1 MPMSYQPPGQ
11 DVNTPA
17 AWDANRLGWLGLAWF
32 DGFGTRTLHKLAARY
47 GGNGEAAWKTGLSDL
62 LALGVTEKI
71 AARFAEYRRETE
83 PTGLAARLDVSGI
96 DFVLEKDTPY
106 PQLLKQIADPPFAL
120 FVRGDL
126 ERIGTAIAVVGT
138 RNCTPY
144 GKNVASAL
152 ARDLSVAG
160 LGIVSG
166 LALGIDAYAH
176 QAALESGG
184 RCLAVLGSGCDE
196 DAIYPRHNLN
206 LAHEILKSGGAVIS
220 EFPPGT
226 EGLKHHFPLRN
237 RIIAGL
243 SLATVVVEAA
253 EESGSLITAH
263 LALEQNRDVFAVPGP
278 ITNVQ
283 SGGTNKLLKQGAIPC
298 TGAAD
303 ILEHFEMATGDPAPG
318 PSGTLDADEQE
329 VFDALDRP
337 LHADEVGRA
346 LSLDAASLAGLLV
359 SLELKGWIK
368 NEGGQMYS
376 RTVG

>member
-1 MPMSYQPPGQ
+1 MFYQSPGQ

-47 GGNGEAAWKTGLSDL
+47 GGNGEAAWSTSASVL
-62 LALGVTEKI
+62 LELGVTEKI
-71 AARFAEYRRETE
+71 ASRFAEYRREKE
-83 PTGLAARLDVSGI
+83 LENLAEKLDGSGI
-96 DFVLEKDTPY
+96 DFMLENDTAY
-106 PQLLKQIADPPFAL
+106 PPLLKQISDPPFAL

-126 ERIGTAIAVVGT
+126 QSISPAVAIVGT

-144 GKNVASAL
+144 GKTVATEL
-152 ARDLSVAG
+152 ARDLSISG
-160 LGIVSG
+160 MGIVSG

-176 QAALESGG
+176 QATLESGG
-184 RCLAVLGSGCDE
+184 RCLAVLGSGCDDE
-196 DAIYPRHNLN
+196 TIYPRHNLN
-206 LAHEILKSGGAVIS
+206 LAHEILDSGGAVIS
-220 EFPPGT
+220 EFPPGA

-237 RIIAGL
+237 RIIAGI
-243 SLATVVVEAA
+243 SRATIVVEAA

-303 ILEHFEMATGDPAPG
+303 ILEHFEMTTGSPRPG
-318 PSGTLDADEQE
+318 PAAPTTGEEQE
-329 VFDALDRP
+329 VLEALDRP
-337 LHADEVGRA
+337 LHVDDIGRA
-346 LSLDAASLAGLLV
+346 LGLEAASLAGLLV
-359 SLELKGWIK
+359 TLELKGWIK

-376 RTVG
+376 RTLR